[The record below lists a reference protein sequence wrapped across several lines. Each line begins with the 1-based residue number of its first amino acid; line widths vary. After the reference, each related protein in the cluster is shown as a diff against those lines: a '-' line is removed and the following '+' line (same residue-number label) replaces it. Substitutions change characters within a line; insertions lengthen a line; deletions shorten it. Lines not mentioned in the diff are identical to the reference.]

1 MDELE
6 SRFKKAIE
14 DVKNTNPSQTDKL
27 KLYGLYK
34 QVNFGDNNESKP
46 WSYQMEKSY
55 KWQAWKDN
63 SRKSKELCMDLY
75 IKLVEKLL
83 KN

>member
-63 SRKSKELCMDLY
+63 SGKSKELCMDLY